1 MEAERFDRIVKR
13 VSGAADRR
21 RLLAGLLGA
30 ALAAAAPAA
39 ADTVCKPN
47 STRNRSK
54 CNKDAQ
60 CCSRVCASGTCGCAA
75 HPTSLTCATLRPP
88 GGGLACHLLPTTE
101 GCQVCTAEPSCE
113 NPDFPPCASTADC
126 AAGSVCLGDPYC
138 HVCVRICASA

>member
-1 MEAERFDRIVKR
+1 VLFAGVCQRHL
-13 VSGAADRR
+13 
-21 RLLAGLLGA
+21 RLRGTLDFPHVCHLA
-30 ALAAAAPAA
+30 
-39 ADTVCKPN
+39 
-47 STRNRSK
+47 
-54 CNKDAQ
+54 
-60 CCSRVCASGTCGCAA
+60 
-75 HPTSLTCATLRPP
+75 PP